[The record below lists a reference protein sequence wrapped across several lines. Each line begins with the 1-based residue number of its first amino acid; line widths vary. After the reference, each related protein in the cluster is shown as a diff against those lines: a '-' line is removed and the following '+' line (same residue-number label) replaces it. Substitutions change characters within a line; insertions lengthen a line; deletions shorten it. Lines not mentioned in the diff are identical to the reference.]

1 MYAMVVWVSTKDTS
15 NDPVKKDPHTKIV
28 DHQPIPGRQRR
39 RRNPKPDF
47 HVEFSL
53 LKKEPRHSVGA
64 NPGSYT
70 MIPVAGQYRQ
80 RAVLGTGWTI
90 AMMTVSVKLR

>member
-1 MYAMVVWVSTKDTS
+1 MIHTPKLKTIIQSKADSGGGGILNLIFNVTS
-15 NDPVKKDPHTKIV
+15 P
-28 DHQPIPGRQRR
+28 
-39 RRNPKPDF
+39 
-47 HVEFSL
+47 L

-70 MIPVAGQYRQ
+70 MIPVAGRYHQ

-90 AMMTVSVKLR
+90 AMMTASVKLR